1 MFKPTVLA
9 ALAVVAFS
17 PVAVAEGGKMVT
29 LKHEY
34 DTSLISS
41 DEGAATL
48 LADLTRAA
56 KRACTSRVPA
66 LGGLY
71 TDMDCTEMLVAGAVQ
86 KIHADQLEA
95 GTTMAPAFEKVAL
108 TQIASAN

>member
-1 MFKPTVLA
+1 MFKPTALA
-9 ALAVVAFS
+9 ALALVAFT
-17 PVAVAEGGKMVT
+17 PAAVAEGGKMVT

-34 DTSLISS
+34 DAALLAS
-41 DEGAATL
+41 DDGAKAL

-56 KRACTSRVPA
+56 KRTCTSRVPA

-71 TDMDCTEMLVAGAVQ
+71 TDTACTDLLVAAAVQ
-86 KIHADQLEA
+86 KIHADQLEE
-95 GTTMAPAFEKVAL
+95 GTAMAPAFEKVAL